1 MELSVIVTR
10 SVHGEIAT
18 FPVAENI
25 HKHNILFQSIV
36 PARVDGDIQEKAK
49 ELATTLA
56 EKLGLVGTLAVELFL
71 TNEGKPP
78 SMNWHRARITLDI
91 THWIYVRRVSLNS
104 TFALYAVCR
113 LAEQLF
119 YQRA

>member
-1 MELSVIVTR
+1 QMELSVIVTR
-10 SVHGEIAT
+10 SIHGEIAV

-36 PARVDGDIQEKAK
+36 PARVEERIQEKAK

-71 TNEGKPP
+71 TNEGELLV
-78 SMNWHRARITLDI
+78 NE
-91 THWIYVRRVSLNS
+91 
-104 TFALYAVCR
+104 
-113 LAEQLF
+113 LAP
-119 YQRA
+119 RPH